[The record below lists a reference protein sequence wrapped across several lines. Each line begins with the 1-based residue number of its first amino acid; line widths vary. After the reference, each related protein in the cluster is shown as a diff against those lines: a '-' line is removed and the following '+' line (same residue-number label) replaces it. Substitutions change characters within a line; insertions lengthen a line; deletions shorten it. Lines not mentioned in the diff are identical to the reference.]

1 MQLAY
6 KIKGNMGHFF
16 TECTLQA
23 ILIYGNPYKG
33 VSCIISS
40 VVYPLDIQRNTGEI

>member
-1 MQLAY
+1 MQLTY
-6 KIKGNMGHFF
+6 KMKGDLRHFF
-16 TECTLQA
+16 TEHTLQA
-23 ILIYGNPYKG
+23 MLIYVNPYKG